1 MKKILTNIFNSL
13 QSFPYHLVPTS
24 PWPLLVSFS
33 LLTLLAVIY
42 MQGFPNG
49 NIFLSLGSTIKT
61 LGILSFFKV
70 ASAAALLKIVFITI
84 FIFSTIILIYLEFN
98 NLKKAILLK
107 EGIFKRCTA
116 FIYGFILTFEITT
129 RTEASASASRCL
141 CIESSNS
148 SAPSAPLDSSDPSG
162 PLAQSS
168 ILPIN
173 FDYDNFLKGLN
184 KLELLSF
191 GNLLLDSLILNAT
204 ISIIF
209 ILYGDYLIKKFNLE
223 IKYPKLANFIKL
235 RKKLQKYSIV
245 TNFILIFI
253 GLIPQIFMCIFILLP
268 KILELFE

>member
-70 ASAAALLKIVFITI
+70 ASAAAILKIVFMTI
-84 FIFSTIILIYLEFN
+84 FIFSTLILIYLEFN

-116 FIYGFILTFEITT
+116 FTYGFILTFEITT
-129 RTEASASASRCL
+129 RTEAPASRGL

-173 FDYDNFLKGLN
+173 FDYDNFMKGLN

-209 ILYGDYLIKKFNLE
+209 NLYGDYLIQKFNLE
-223 IKYPKLANFIKL
+223 IKYPKLAKFIKL

>member
-70 ASAAALLKIVFITI
+70 ASAAAILKIVFITI
-84 FIFSTIILIYLEFN
+84 FIFSTLILIYLEFN

-107 EGIFKRCTA
+107 EGIFQRCTA
-116 FIYGFILTFEITT
+116 FTYGFILTFEITT
-129 RTEASASASRCL
+129 RTEASASR

-173 FDYDNFLKGLN
+173 FDYDNFMKGLN

-209 ILYGDYLIKKFNLE
+209 NLYGDYLIQKFNLE
-223 IKYPKLANFIKL
+223 IKYPKLAKFIKL